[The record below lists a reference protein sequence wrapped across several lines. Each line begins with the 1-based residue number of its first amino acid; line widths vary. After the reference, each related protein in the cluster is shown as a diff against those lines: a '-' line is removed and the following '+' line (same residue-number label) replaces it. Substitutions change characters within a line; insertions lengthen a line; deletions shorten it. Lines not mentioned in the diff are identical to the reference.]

1 MRELRYE
8 VMDESGRRFHTASY
22 SRAML
27 TGNKILKTYLV
38 DVDLRTD
45 KEKEKQWAR
54 VEKIKAKR
62 G

>member
-8 VMDESGRRFHTASY
+8 VMDESGQRFHTASY
-22 SRAML
+22 NRAML

-45 KEKEKQWAR
+45 KEKERQWER
-54 VEKIKAKR
+54 VAKIKAKR